1 MRNILIIFTFFAFA
15 AGILFFTGTIETLIA
30 EQKKNNET
38 PISSSGSEEN
48 TPAEEEMTEEPDAV
62 RTKIEL
68 IKKRLAD
75 KGMIL
80 EGDSYYNN
88 NQLSLA
94 LKKYLEFYKK
104 NPNDPLILEKI
115 ALTYFELKKFGS
127 SVNYLS
133 RLPEM
138 PQSQKELFAL
148 SLIYSLDITLPENRV
163 KIENELKKYNYSSEE
178 IFYYTQSLSC
188 VVDFHMCK
196 LWFQD
201 SFSGSSVQ
209 KSGTWTQNTVF
220 SPLLK
225 VEEALKNY
233 ENFQLEDVSLKN
245 AYLIGAWYHNK
256 LYPVTVALSKE
267 LLKEK
272 PGYKPVLKILAQSYY
287 ELGEYIQAREVLTQY
302 QKIDSQD
309 ADVSYMLGVIHEK
322 LKDYVVANIHLNK
335 ALELGYTPSID
346 VRRQLI
352 HNLYLLEND
361 AGMLK
366 AFWDLVEEEENL
378 EASDL
383 GLAVYYHIIHESYE
397 IAQKWSKKGQELFPE
412 NGDFYAYEGW
422 ILRENG
428 NTQEAFSLLQ
438 HALSKDPKNPFL
450 LIQIAYTAK
459 ESGNQGIAQVYF
471 KKVLQEAPNTLWS
484 TQAQMELSSLE
495 TE

>member
-48 TPAEEEMTEEPDAV
+48 TPAEEEVTEEPDAV

-196 LWFQD
+196 L
-201 SFSGSSVQ
+201 
-209 KSGTWTQNTVF
+209 
-220 SPLLK
+220 
-225 VEEALKNY
+225 
-233 ENFQLEDVSLKN
+233 
-245 AYLIGAWYHNK
+245 
-256 LYPVTVALSKE
+256 
-267 LLKEK
+267 
-272 PGYKPVLKILAQSYY
+272 
-287 ELGEYIQAREVLTQY
+287 
-302 QKIDSQD
+302 
-309 ADVSYMLGVIHEK
+309 
-322 LKDYVVANIHLNK
+322 
-335 ALELGYTPSID
+335 
-346 VRRQLI
+346 
-352 HNLYLLEND
+352 
-361 AGMLK
+361 
-366 AFWDLVEEEENL
+366 
-378 EASDL
+378 
-383 GLAVYYHIIHESYE
+383 
-397 IAQKWSKKGQELFPE
+397 
-412 NGDFYAYEGW
+412 
-422 ILRENG
+422 
-428 NTQEAFSLLQ
+428 
-438 HALSKDPKNPFL
+438 
-450 LIQIAYTAK
+450 
-459 ESGNQGIAQVYF
+459 
-471 KKVLQEAPNTLWS
+471 
-484 TQAQMELSSLE
+484 
-495 TE
+495 